1 MIIVWSVAIV
11 VFLVIE
17 GVTAGLASIWF
28 ALGSLAALISALF
41 GAPIWLQVVWFI
53 VISAGTLYFTRPL
66 AKKYVNSKTVPTN
79 ADRLIGMEG
88 IVTQRIDNLG
98 NTGLVSIDGKIWAA
112 RSAGDEVIEEGA
124 KVNALE
130 IRGVKLIVS
139 EAETAKVTN

>member
-79 ADRLIGMEG
+79 ADHLIGMEG

>member
-17 GVTAGLASIWF
+17 GITAGLASIWF
-28 ALGSLAALISALF
+28 ALGALAALISALF
-41 GAPIWLQVVWFI
+41 GAPLWLQLIWFI
-53 VISAGTLYFTRPL
+53 IISLGTLYFTRPL
-66 AKKYVNSKTVPTN
+66 ARKYVNSRAVPTN

-88 IVTQRIDNLG
+88 IVTQQINNLE
-98 NTGLVSIDGKIWAA
+98 NSGLITIDGKVWAA

-124 KVNALE
+124 KVTALE

-139 EAETAKVTN
+139 EAETAKAAN